1 MVIIYNKK
9 YILTLKAQKTKLLKS
24 EPKTIQDFE
33 EIQNKLDEV
42 ELLINLER
50 SD

>member
-1 MVIIYNKK
+1 MDNKK
-9 YILTLKAQKTKLLKS
+9 YIATLKAQKTKLLKS

-33 EIQNKLDEV
+33 KIQNKLDVV
-42 ELLINLER
+42 ELQLNLER